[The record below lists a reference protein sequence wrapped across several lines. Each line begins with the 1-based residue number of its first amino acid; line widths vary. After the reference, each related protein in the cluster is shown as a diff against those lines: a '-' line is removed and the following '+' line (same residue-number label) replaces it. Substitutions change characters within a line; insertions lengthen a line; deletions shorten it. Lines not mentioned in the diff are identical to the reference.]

1 VLASEPMDHRDL
13 VGRLASTFRESPVAG
28 IVSAYVF
35 GSHVSGRIHN
45 DSDLDLGVLF
55 DRRLYETSRQRFD
68 ARVVLGGYLART
80 LHARDVDLVGLDDA
94 PPTLV
99 RTVMTR
105 GLRVFCA
112 NVEADQVARRTA
124 LSRAADLEPFLRR
137 MRRIKLD
144 AIAR

>member
-1 VLASEPMDHRDL
+1 MDHRDL
-13 VGRLASTFRESPVAG
+13 VGRLASTFRASPVAG

-80 LHARDVDLVGLDDA
+80 VHARDVDLVGLDDA

-99 RTVMTR
+99 RTVMTQ

-112 NVEADQVARRTA
+112 NVEADHAARRTA
-124 LSRAADLEPFLRR
+124 LSRAADLQPFLRR

>member
-1 VLASEPMDHRDL
+1 MGESKLEYCGLTAMSIIYIRCKVHR
-13 VGRLASTFRESPVAG
+13 G
-28 IVSAYVF
+28 
-35 GSHVSGRIHN
+35 
-45 DSDLDLGVLF
+45 LF

-68 ARVVLGGYLART
+68 ARVVLSGYLART
-80 LHARDVDLVGLDDA
+80 VGARDVDLVGLDDA

-99 RTVMTR
+99 RTVMTQ

-112 NVEADQVARRTA
+112 NAEADQAARRTA